1 MSPTY
6 TIVIMVAFVVVIIA
20 VDVVL
25 AVRSPGGDTYSE
37 VLRAAG
43 ERWMPLVML
52 VCFGMGLLAG
62 HWWW

>member
-1 MSPTY
+1 MSPAVTV
-6 TIVIMVAFVVVIIA
+6 VIMVAFVVAIIA

-25 AVRSPGGDTYSE
+25 ARAGGGTYSE
-37 VLRAAG
+37 VLRDAG
-43 ERWMPLVML
+43 ERWMPLIML